1 VVTHPASSLA
11 QDRESSP
18 VETSV
23 LTTMLRR
30 PSPST
35 NPPSRRIHVISCSA
49 AHHLQ
54 PAHHRSYTRYFRL
67 GGPIAFNQPA
77 AVHSWFLCAVYKCS
91 YFTYLQ
97 IYFTHRLCCRVCI
110 AVGNAEI
117 HRPISS
123 STLKSIFISAKEVM
137 LSSAFVCLFVSR
149 ITRTHYSTDFHKF
162 GGKVVHGW

>member
-1 VVTHPASSLA
+1 MLFHA
-11 QDRESSP
+11 Q
-18 VETSV
+18 
-23 LTTMLRR
+23 
-30 PSPST
+30 
-35 NPPSRRIHVISCSA
+35 A

-67 GGPIAFNQPA
+67 GGPITFNQPA

-97 IYFTHRLCCRVCI
+97 TYFTHRLCCRVCI

-137 LSSAFVCLFVSR
+137 LSSAFVCLFVCLLAGLREHTTQPTFTNSAER
-149 ITRTHYSTDFHKF
+149 WYM
-162 GGKVVHGW
+162 GGNPDHVTLGLGLWILGLGWALGHACLSSSHTLWLCCG